1 MGLCM
6 GAWLNGCMSNDLK
19 RLSRC
24 IYIVNSSFI
33 SYNPVESQA
42 KHRAIHSYTARA
54 ENGYI
59 II

>member
-1 MGLCM
+1 MDLSM

-19 RLSRC
+19 RLSKC
-24 IYIVNSSFI
+24 IYIMNSSFI
-33 SYNPVESQA
+33 PYNPVESQA
-42 KHRAIHSYTARA
+42 EHTAIHLHTARA